1 MCRACTC
8 PQKDSSKILLT
19 PILFVETSSAPVADT
34 RRYQDPPLPLTLL
47 VVTLW
52 YRAPELLFGEN
63 RYSTPVDMW
72 SVGCI
77 FGELIAKDAILQGQ
91 GELDQIDKIFRLV
104 GVPTEATWPG
114 FGALPNVGLFRWKAQ
129 SRDDAML
136 PKMFP
141 VAAPVSGNRAFLDSN
156 GYDLL
161 AQLLALDP
169 NKRLTAQAALEHPY
183 FSQGV
188 APTTPRFFSST

>member
-1 MCRACTC
+1 MRSQHSHVGT
-8 PQKDSSKILLT
+8 
-19 PILFVETSSAPVADT
+19 T

-52 YRAPELLFGEN
+52 YRAPELLFGEA

-77 FGELIAKDAILQGQ
+77 FGELVAKDAVLQGQ
-91 GELDQIDKIFRLV
+91 GELDQIDRIFRLV
-104 GVPTEATWPG
+104 GVPDDNTWPG
-114 FGALPNVGLFRWKAQ
+114 FSNLPNVGLFRWKPKSA
-129 SRDDAML
+129 SDAML

-169 NKRLTAQAALEHPY
+169 AKRLSARAALDHPY
-183 FSQGV
+183 FSEGV
-188 APTTPRFFSST
+188 VPTTPRFFSSSTTS

>member
-1 MCRACTC
+1 MRSQHSHVGT
-8 PQKDSSKILLT
+8 
-19 PILFVETSSAPVADT
+19 T

-52 YRAPELLFGEN
+52 YRAPELLFGEA

-77 FGELIAKDAILQGQ
+77 FGELIAKDAIMQGQ
-91 GELDQIDKIFRLV
+91 GELDQIDKIFSLV
-104 GVPTEATWPG
+104 GVPTETTWPG
-114 FGALPNVGLFRWKAQ
+114 FSALPNVGLFRWKPK
-129 SRDDAML
+129 SKEETML
-136 PKMFP
+136 RRTFP

-169 NKRLTAQAALEHPY
+169 SKRLTAQAAIDHPY